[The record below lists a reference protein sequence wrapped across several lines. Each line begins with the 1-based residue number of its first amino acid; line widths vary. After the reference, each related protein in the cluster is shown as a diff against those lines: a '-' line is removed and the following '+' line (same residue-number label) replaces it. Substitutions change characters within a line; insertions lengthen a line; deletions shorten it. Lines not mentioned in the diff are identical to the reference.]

1 MPRKSKKLVVKSEVD
16 YSSLLSYFTHILL
29 ESYYFPL
36 LTEHG
41 VMFCYMESGVSNRWW
56 RMREQNVM
64 PFFEVLYQLERLP
77 DGVDKEEEE
86 RYNMEYAKEEVIQEI
101 LAPVRRS
108 EMSEAQ
114 KKNMEWHVRSLLQD
128 GMSIEP
134 ITPKGLEEVEVGE
147 AHSIEGLAYNSVEG
161 ANPHEDGEAGD
172 KNSDKWQGEVR
183 NEVEVLRAILRDQL
197 SRIEGEDED
206 LLRML
211 RVAVES
217 EEYGGGVEVESNSE
231 RGEDDEHVSSILLN
245 LKTIEEKT
253 AELRQSLG
261 SRKHREDSAQNEID
275 YFDLEKLC
283 FGVSKK
289 K

>member
-1 MPRKSKKLVVKSEVD
+1 
-16 YSSLLSYFTHILL
+16 
-29 ESYYFPL
+29 
-36 LTEHG
+36 
-41 VMFCYMESGVSNRWW
+41 MESGVSNRWW

-217 EEYGGGVEVESNSE
+217 EEYGSGVEVESNSE
-231 RGEDDEHVSSILLN
+231 RGEDDEHVSSLLLN

-253 AELRQSLG
+253 AELMQSLG